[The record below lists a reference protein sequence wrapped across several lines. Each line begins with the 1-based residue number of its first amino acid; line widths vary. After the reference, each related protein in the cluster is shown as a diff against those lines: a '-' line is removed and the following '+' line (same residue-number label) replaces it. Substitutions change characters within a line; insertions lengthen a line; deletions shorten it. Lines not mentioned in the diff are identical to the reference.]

1 MLYTMQ
7 VNDKKHNALGVIIA
21 LAIIA
26 GCIVGIIRGAKN
38 HKEALA
44 PEVPKYSAVQLLRE
58 QHKDELTE
66 WDVLQLAIMFK
77 ESRFNPDAVGS
88 ANDRGVYQ
96 ITLPYMREANRLSG
110 RNYTHDDAFDIR
122 KSIEM
127 FAIVQGRYNQS
138 KDIHE
143 AIKHHNPGASAGYEK
158 EILRNMQVI
167 RRYENARK
175 LLIEYGERNLE
186 AGCRL

>member
-1 MLYTMQ
+1 MQ
-7 VNDKKHNALGVIIA
+7 DKRHNTVGVIIA

-26 GCIVGIIRGAKN
+26 GCIVGIIYASKHREETPKT
-38 HKEALA
+38 EA
-44 PEVPKYSAVQLLRE
+44 PKYSAVQLLRNL
-58 QHKDELTE
+58 HKGELTE

-77 ESRFNPDAVGS
+77 ESRFNPNAVGS

-127 FAIVQGRYNQS
+127 FAIVQGRYNQN

-143 AIKHHNPGASAGYEK
+143 AIKHHNPGAGAGYEK